1 MKQEKRTV
9 SVLLLED
16 HEHLGEVGE
25 IVTVKPGYARNY
37 LMPAGIGTLPT
48 ANALQMVARAQQVA
62 EADRAQRVVEMAELA
77 KALAAKSITLEER
90 ASEEGHLFGSVSAA
104 TIVEALAGEGL
115 IITEKMVD
123 LPEHIK
129 ELGIFNVPIRVST
142 VSGVRMF
149 SGILLLK
156 PGVFC
161 ASAAPLPHR
170 MRRLASNIVYSL
182 WFLVF
187 MVISP
192 FIKILC

>member
-1 MKQEKRTV
+1 VKHEKRTV

-25 IVTVKPGYARNY
+25 IVNVKPGYARNY

-62 EADRAQRVVEMAELA
+62 AADRAKRVVEMAELA

-115 IITEKMVD
+115 MITEKMVD

-129 ELGIFNVPIRVST
+129 ELGIFNVAIRVT
-142 VSGVRMF
+142 PDNVAEVRVWVVEP
-149 SGILLLK
+149 S
-156 PGVFC
+156 
-161 ASAAPLPHR
+161 SD
-170 MRRLASNIVYSL
+170 
-182 WFLVF
+182 
-187 MVISP
+187 
-192 FIKILC
+192 